1 MAIDDYAA
9 GVSRPEKGFNF
20 CYTLERKLDGLG
32 RISGSPA
39 PKFGVYFGKRG
50 KNSRDAYQF
59 VRKFGDTY
67 QEAFEGV
74 RRSILELLD
83 AGESENIEA
92 IVANMI
98 SPMVKGKILST
109 YFPYRYLNIFSPDH
123 LDYYL
128 IQLDLDTM
136 NLMREDPVVKR
147 EALIEFK
154 NQDRVMKHWAVDLFA
169 YFLYTEYPGRPPK
182 KENSFGAIG
191 DPLRNY
197 RIPEFPGNPIAE
209 FISLNILP
217 PSEVKLVTTDR
228 PKNETGKVDFENES
242 RRLRRLGDRGE
253 KVVMD
258 LEIKRLND
266 AGRNDLARKVLRVS
280 LISDSYG
287 YDIHSFEID
296 GKDKFIEVKATASK
310 AGSANFYL
318 SSNELN
324 QAKRFEN
331 YILYMV
337 FEIES
342 KSPKVWPI
350 GNPFN
355 PENTNAVMTPTNFRI
370 TIKAEAT

>member
-1 MAIDDYAA
+1 
-9 GVSRPEKGFNF
+9 
-20 CYTLERKLDGLG
+20 
-32 RISGSPA
+32 
-39 PKFGVYFGKRG
+39 
-50 KNSRDAYQF
+50 
-59 VRKFGDTY
+59 
-67 QEAFEGV
+67 
-74 RRSILELLD
+74 
-83 AGESENIEA
+83 
-92 IVANMI
+92 
-98 SPMVKGKILST
+98 
-109 YFPYRYLNIFSPDH
+109 
-123 LDYYL
+123 
-128 IQLDLDTM
+128 
-136 NLMREDPVVKR
+136 
-147 EALIEFK
+147 
-154 NQDRVMKHWAVDLFA
+154 
-169 YFLYTEYPGRPPK
+169 
-182 KENSFGAIG
+182 
-191 DPLRNY
+191 
-197 RIPEFPGNPIAE
+197 
-209 FISLNILP
+209 
-217 PSEVKLVTTDR
+217 
-228 PKNETGKVDFENES
+228 
-242 RRLRRLGDRGE
+242 
-253 KVVMD
+253 MD